1 MAHNERRAYQMQ
13 QLNVAD
19 LKKRVDAGSLSSA
32 AALHELHRRGVAYVR
47 KGVADR
53 K

>member
-1 MAHNERRAYQMQ
+1 MAHNERRAYRMQ
-13 QLNVAD
+13 QLDVAA

-32 AALHELHRRGVAYVR
+32 AALFELHKRGVAYTR

-53 K
+53 

>member
-1 MAHNERRAYQMQ
+1 MAHKNGRAYRME
-13 QLNVAD
+13 QLNVAQ
-19 LKKRVDAGSLSSA
+19 LKQRVDAGSLSSA
-32 AALHELHRRGVAYVR
+32 AALFELHKRGVAYTR